1 MPMAWP
7 TPGLRRASV
16 SSFGYGGSNAH
27 VVLDDAYH
35 YLKQHR
41 IDAPNCTAPQAHIA
55 NGVPNGVSTSVNGV
69 NARAKSIAEA
79 VTNDHTAQ
87 ISSRL
92 LVWSA
97 EDEGVLGRMTDAY
110 SQYAHS
116 LKIQQDEESAF
127 LGELAQTLS
136 DKRSQLSWR
145 AYSVVD
151 SLSAIKALPTSV
163 SKPVHTTRSLAL
175 GYIFTGQGAQYYG
188 MGRQLVTYPVFESSL
203 RLCDDALR
211 SFGCPWSVFG
221 R

>member
-1 MPMAWP
+1 M
-7 TPGLRRASV
+7 
-16 SSFGYGGSNAH
+16 
-27 VVLDDAYH
+27 LDDAYH
-35 YLKQHR
+35 YLKQHSL
-41 IDAPNCTAPQAHIA
+41 DAPNCTVPRAHIA
-55 NGVPNGVSTSVNGV
+55 NGVSNGVSAPVNGTNGHHV
-69 NARAKSIAEA
+69 SIEGH
-79 VTNDHTAQ
+79 VTNGHTAEM
-87 ISSRL
+87 SSRL

-97 EDEGVLGRMTDAY
+97 EDEGVLGRMIDAY

-116 LKIQQDEESAF
+116 LKIPQEEESAF
-127 LGELAQTLS
+127 LGELAQMLS
-136 DKRSQLSWR
+136 EKRSQLSWR

-151 SLSAIKALPTSV
+151 SLSALRALPASA

-188 MGRQLVTYPVFESSL
+188 MGRQLITYPVFENSL